1 MAGPASHRG
10 ACTPGAAGM
19 NRVELLGHVVSAVS
33 LRKVADDKSKADF
46 LVSITRPESQQG
58 RDIVRVIAWNSL
70 ADDAATKL
78 TKGSRVKVEGRLN
91 GYFYPRNAPKGTK
104 VELRSEVVA
113 NFLQE
118 LGAPAEA
125 NSHVGTVPEPNIP
138 EPAPQGKSKRT
149 WLTSGESR

>member
-1 MAGPASHRG
+1 
-10 ACTPGAAGM
+10 
-19 NRVELLGHVVSAVS
+19 LGHVVSSVS
-33 LRKVADDKSKADF
+33 LRKVAYDKSNADV

-58 RDIVRVIAWNSL
+58 RDIVRVVAWNSL

-113 NFLQE
+113 AFLQE
-118 LGAPAEA
+118 LAAPAEA
-125 NSHVGTVPEPNIP
+125 GALPPATEAPSSA
-138 EPAPQGKSKRT
+138 EPAPASGKSKRS
-149 WLTSGESR
+149 WLTGDSK

>member
-1 MAGPASHRG
+1 V
-10 ACTPGAAGM
+10 

-46 LVSITRPESQQG
+46 LVSVTRSETQQG
-58 RDIVRVIAWNSL
+58 RDIVRVVAWNSL

-113 NFLQE
+113 IFLQE
-118 LGAPAEA
+118 MGAPAEA
-125 NSHVGTVPEPNIP
+125 TAHVETVPEPNNP
-138 EPAPQGKSKRT
+138 EPAPAQGKSKRT

>member
-1 MAGPASHRG
+1 
-10 ACTPGAAGM
+10 M

-58 RDIVRVIAWNSL
+58 RDTVRVIAWNAL
-70 ADDAATKL
+70 ADDAASRL

-113 NFLQE
+113 SVLQE
-118 LGAPAEA
+118 MGAAPDA
-125 NSHVGTVPEPNIP
+125 NTEVATLPELNNP
-138 EPAPQGKSKRT
+138 EPAPAQGKSKRT

>member
-1 MAGPASHRG
+1 
-10 ACTPGAAGM
+10 M

-33 LRKVADDKSKADF
+33 LRKVADDKSKTDF
-46 LVSITRPESQQG
+46 LVSVTRGESQQG
-58 RDIVRVIAWNSL
+58 RDIVRVVAWNSL
-70 ADDAATKL
+70 ADDAASKL

-113 NFLQE
+113 IFLQE
-118 LGAPAEA
+118 VGGLAEA
-125 NSHVGTVPEPNIP
+125 NTHVGASPEPNIP
-138 EPAPQGKSKRT
+138 EPAPAQGKSKRT

>member
-1 MAGPASHRG
+1 
-10 ACTPGAAGM
+10 M

-46 LVSITRPESQQG
+46 LVSVSRPESQQG
-58 RDIVRVIAWNSL
+58 RDIVRVVAWNSL
-70 ADDAATKL
+70 ADDATKL

-113 NFLQE
+113 NFLQDMV
-118 LGAPAEA
+118 ATPDA
-125 NSHVGTVPEPNIP
+125 NIQVGTLPEPNNP
-138 EPAPQGKSKRT
+138 EPAPAQGKSKRT

>member
-1 MAGPASHRG
+1 
-10 ACTPGAAGM
+10 M

-33 LRKVADDKSKADF
+33 LRKVGDDKSKADF
-46 LVSITRPESQQG
+46 LVSVSRGETQQG
-58 RDIVRVIAWNSL
+58 RDIVRVVAWGSL

-78 TKGSRVKVEGRLN
+78 AKGSRVKVGGRLN

-113 NFLQE
+113 DVLQE
-118 LGAPAEA
+118 MGAAPEA
-125 NSHVGTVPEPNIP
+125 NAHEEPSAEPVSP
-138 EPAPQGKSKRT
+138 EPAAAQGKSKRS

>member
-1 MAGPASHRG
+1 
-10 ACTPGAAGM
+10 M

-58 RDIVRVIAWNSL
+58 RDIVRVVAWNSL

-113 NFLQE
+113 SFLQE
-118 LGAPAEA
+118 MGAAPEA
-125 NSHVGTVPEPNIP
+125 NTHVETLPEPQSP
-138 EPAPQGKSKRT
+138 EPAPAQGKSKRT

>member
-1 MAGPASHRG
+1 V
-10 ACTPGAAGM
+10 

-33 LRKVADDKSKADF
+33 LRKVGDDKSKADF
-46 LVSITRPESQQG
+46 LVSVTRGDTQQG
-58 RDIVRVIAWNSL
+58 RDIVRVVAWGSL

-78 TKGSRVKVEGRLN
+78 AKGARVKVGGRLN

-113 NFLQE
+113 DVLQE
-118 LGAPAEA
+118 MGAAPEA
-125 NSHVGTVPEPNIP
+125 NAHEEPSVEPVSP
-138 EPAPQGKSKRT
+138 EPAPAQGRSKRS

>member
-1 MAGPASHRG
+1 
-10 ACTPGAAGM
+10 M
-19 NRVELLGHVVSAVS
+19 NRVELLGHVVSGVS

-58 RDIVRVIAWNSL
+58 RDIVRVIAWNAL

-113 NFLQE
+113 NVLQE
-118 LGAPAEA
+118 MGAAPDANTQVGTLPELNNPESAPA
-125 NSHVGTVPEPNIP
+125 
-138 EPAPQGKSKRT
+138 QGKSKRT

>member
-1 MAGPASHRG
+1 V
-10 ACTPGAAGM
+10 

-58 RDIVRVIAWNSL
+58 RDIVRVIAWNAL

-113 NFLQE
+113 YVLQE
-118 LGAPAEA
+118 MGAAPDA
-125 NSHVGTVPEPNIP
+125 NTQVGTLPELNNP
-138 EPAPQGKSKRT
+138 EPAPAQGKSKRT

>member
-1 MAGPASHRG
+1 
-10 ACTPGAAGM
+10 M

-33 LRKVADDKSKADF
+33 LRKVGDDKSKADF
-46 LVSITRPESQQG
+46 LVSISRPESQQG
-58 RDIVRVIAWNSL
+58 RDIVRVVAWNSL

-78 TKGSRVKVEGRLN
+78 AKGSRVKVEGRLN

-118 LGAPAEA
+118 MGAAPEA
-125 NSHVGTVPEPNIP
+125 NTNVGTLPEPSGP
-138 EPAPQGKSKRT
+138 EPAPAQGKSKRS

>member
-1 MAGPASHRG
+1 
-10 ACTPGAAGM
+10 M

-46 LVSITRPESQQG
+46 LVSVTRGESQQG
-58 RDIVRVIAWNSL
+58 RDIVRVVAWNVL

-104 VELRSEVVA
+104 VELRTEVVA
-113 NFLQE
+113 TFLQE
-118 LGAPAEA
+118 MAAPAEA
-125 NSHVGTVPEPNIP
+125 NTHVETLPEPNHP
-138 EPAPQGKSKRT
+138 EPAPAQGKSKRT

>member
-1 MAGPASHRG
+1 
-10 ACTPGAAGM
+10 M

-46 LVSITRPESQQG
+46 LVSVTRPESQQG
-58 RDIVRVIAWNSL
+58 RDIVRVVAWNAL

-78 TKGSRVKVEGRLN
+78 AKGSRVKVGGRLN

-104 VELRSEVVA
+104 VELRCEVVA
-113 NFLQE
+113 EFLQE
-118 LGAPAEA
+118 MGAAPDAA
-125 NSHVGTVPEPNIP
+125 VGTVPEPINP
-138 EPAPQGKSKRT
+138 EPAPTQGKSKRS

>member
-1 MAGPASHRG
+1 V
-10 ACTPGAAGM
+10 

-58 RDIVRVIAWNSL
+58 RDIVRVIVWNAL
-70 ADDAATKL
+70 ADDASTKL

-113 NFLQE
+113 NALQE
-118 LGAPAEA
+118 MGTAPDA
-125 NSHVGTVPEPNIP
+125 NTQAGTLPEPNNP
-138 EPAPQGKSKRT
+138 EPAPAQGKSKRT